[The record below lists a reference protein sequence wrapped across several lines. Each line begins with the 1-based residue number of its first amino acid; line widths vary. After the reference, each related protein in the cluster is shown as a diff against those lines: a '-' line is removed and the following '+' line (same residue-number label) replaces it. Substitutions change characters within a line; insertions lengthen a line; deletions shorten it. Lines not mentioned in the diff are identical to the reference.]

1 MASFF
6 MKVINQN
13 TERLI
18 TACDEEIINIPLMS
32 HGVKI
37 CATPRFYGN
46 ELVTESELL
55 VEIKNCTSANVIGAS
70 VIELLLKNRMIHK
83 DAILWL
89 EHSED
94 KKKKVGHAIVIK

>member
-1 MASFF
+1 MTSFF
-6 MKVINQN
+6 MKVLNQRA
-13 TERLI
+13 ERLI
-18 TACDEEIINIPLMS
+18 TACDEEIMNIPLMS

-55 VEIKNCTSANVIGAS
+55 EEIKECTSANVIGTR

-89 EHSED
+89 EYSDD
-94 KKKKVGHAIVIK
+94 KKKKVGHAIIIK

>member
-1 MASFF
+1 

-37 CATPRFYGN
+37 CATPRFYGD
-46 ELVTESELL
+46 EIVTESELIE
-55 VEIKNCTSANVIGAS
+55 VIKNCSSANVIGTN

-89 EHSED
+89 EYSED
-94 KKKKVGHAIVIK
+94 KKKKVGHAIIIK